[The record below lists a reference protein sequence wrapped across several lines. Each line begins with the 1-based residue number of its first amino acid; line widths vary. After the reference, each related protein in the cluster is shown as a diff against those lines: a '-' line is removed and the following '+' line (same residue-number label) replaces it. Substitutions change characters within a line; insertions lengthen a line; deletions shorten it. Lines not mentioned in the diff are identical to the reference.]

1 MYESEITLF
10 LKQLKQ
16 EKPHLE
22 KSQMA
27 GRALLWDKVLDEE
40 RLRENQQSRIAQSP
54 YVYQTA

>member
-22 KSQMA
+22 KNQMA

-40 RLRENQQSRIAQSP
+40 RLRENQQSRIPQSP